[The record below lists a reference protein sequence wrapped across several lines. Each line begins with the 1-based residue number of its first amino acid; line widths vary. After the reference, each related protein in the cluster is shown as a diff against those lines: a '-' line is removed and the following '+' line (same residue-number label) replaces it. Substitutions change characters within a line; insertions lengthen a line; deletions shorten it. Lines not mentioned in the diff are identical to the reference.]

1 MNELSFSSL
10 FNKKIQETH
19 QLSRDNNTP
28 IPQQLHAKKKGAK
41 VDNQSFFR
49 QPNGL
54 EIRYEGRGT
63 TLLILQ
69 DLTMHSRCTNTS
81 TTECQISF
89 TILRIFFSI
98 FLINY
103 QPMVHVPVRH
113 FNKIPYTKKKTNIN
127 TKTVQ
132 QSQYPNN
139 LSTHPR
145 SPT

>member
-1 MNELSFSSL
+1 MSSL
-10 FNKKIQETH
+10 SRPYSIKRFKRLINYRETIIH
-19 QLSRDNNTP
+19 LSHNNST
-28 IPQQLHAKKKGAK
+28 QKKGAK

-81 TTECQISF
+81 ATECQISF